1 MWAESVAE
9 MEMRAVDSEVRW
21 GTVYIVYD
29 NEGTQRKVTVMVFQM
44 YSKQIENY
52 TQRKRIV
59 KIRLGD

>member
-21 GTVYIVYD
+21 GTVYIVHD

>member
-59 KIRLGD
+59 KRRLGD